1 MADKVEAI
9 ELATAIKKEAVSV
22 ESESVS
28 VSVNNSIEHTSILEY
43 LTNPAYFSIINKNNK
58 SNTTLTNNKED
69 VRFYRKRII
78 ALTKD
83 MLKGIIPS
91 TGLKEIHDDY
101 VKSLITYFKIVDKT
115 DIIQDQYDKEEEPL
129 TDLEDIDIQP
139 SDIQKLDIQKYDN
152 IDLQGFGLG
161 GRAPSLNNY
170 VVKTSTHPETRIIPV
185 KLEVDINSVALKTKG
200 IKPKKI
206 KKTG

>member
-1 MADKVEAI
+1 MEDKVELVEAA
-9 ELATAIKKEAVSV
+9 EVVATKSEALA
-22 ESESVS
+22 
-28 VSVNNSIEHTSILEY
+28 VNNSVEHTSILEY
-43 LTNPAYFSIINKNNK
+43 LTNPAYYSIINKNNK
-58 SNTTLTNNKED
+58 SITTLTNNKED

-83 MLKGIIPS
+83 MLKGDIPS

-115 DIIQDQYDKEEEPL
+115 DIIQDQYEKYEETL
-129 TDLEDIDIQP
+129 TDLGDIDIQQ
-139 SDIQKLDIQKYDN
+139 SDIQKYDN

-170 VVKTSTHPETRIIPV
+170 VVKTSTHQETRIIPV
-185 KLEVDINSVALKTKG
+185 KLEVDLNSVALKTKG
-200 IKPKKI
+200 IKPKKL

>member
-1 MADKVEAI
+1 MADKVEVVEAI
-9 ELATAIKKEAVSV
+9 EVATAIKNEAVSV
-22 ESESVS
+22 KSESVS

-58 SNTTLTNNKED
+58 SNTTITNNKED

-115 DIIQDQYDKEEEPL
+115 DIIQDQYDKDEETL
-129 TDLEDIDIQP
+129 TDLGDI
-139 SDIQKLDIQKYDN
+139 DIQKLDIQKYDN

-170 VVKTSTHPETRIIPV
+170 VVKTSTHQETRIIPV
-185 KLEVDINSVALKTKG
+185 KLEVDLNSVALKTKG
-200 IKPKKI
+200 IKPKKL
-206 KKTG
+206 KKTDI

>member
-1 MADKVEAI
+1 MNLMADKVDEAAA
-9 ELATAIKKEAVSV
+9 AT
-22 ESESVS
+22 
-28 VSVNNSIEHTSILEY
+28 VNNSIEHTSILEY
-43 LTNPAYFSIINKNNK
+43 LTNPAYYSIINKNNK
-58 SNTTLTNNKED
+58 SNTTITNNKED

-115 DIIQDQYDKEEEPL
+115 DIIQDQYDKEEETL
-129 TDLEDIDIQP
+129 TDIGDIDIQK
-139 SDIQKLDIQKYDN
+139 SDIQKYDN

-170 VVKTSTHPETRIIPV
+170 VVKTSTHQETRIIPV
-185 KLEVDINSVALKTKG
+185 KLEVDLNSASLKTKG
-200 IKPKKI
+200 IKPKKL
-206 KKTG
+206 KKTDI